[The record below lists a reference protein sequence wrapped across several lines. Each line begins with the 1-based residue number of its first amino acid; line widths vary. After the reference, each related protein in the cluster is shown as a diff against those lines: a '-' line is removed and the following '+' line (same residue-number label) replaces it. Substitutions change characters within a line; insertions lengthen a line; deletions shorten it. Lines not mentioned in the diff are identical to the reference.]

1 MYFAFN
7 LGLVDLLV
15 DLIIDH
21 YELWWYAS
29 PMNLYFHAL
38 QDMSVDSS
46 IIKFTP
52 LSGVLQESA
61 PPCYLLQIDE
71 FKFLLDCGW
80 DEKFS
85 DGLIENIKK

>member
-21 YELWWYAS
+21 CHELWWYAS
-29 PMNLYFHAL
+29 PMNCTFMLYS
-38 QDMSVDSS
+38 DMSVDSS

-61 PPCYLLQIDE
+61 PPCYLLQIDD
-71 FKFLLDCGW
+71 FLIP
-80 DEKFS
+80 S
-85 DGLIENIKK
+85 GLWVG